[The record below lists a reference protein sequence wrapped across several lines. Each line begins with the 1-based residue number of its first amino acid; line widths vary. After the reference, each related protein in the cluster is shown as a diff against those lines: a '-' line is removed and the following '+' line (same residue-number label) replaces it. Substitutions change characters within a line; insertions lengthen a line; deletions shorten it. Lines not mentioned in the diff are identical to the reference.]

1 VKGDL
6 LARDGESPKIK
17 VEELRPFVEMRQRS
31 MGFFVALA
39 GPDVADLVREDLDRL
54 FTARTGPLPVF
65 VELTEPDGT
74 TVVLRSG
81 RYRVA
86 WDETLRA
93 ECDAL
98 VGPGRSRFGARL

>member
-1 VKGDL
+1 M
-6 LARDGESPKIK
+6 
-17 VEELRPFVEMRQRS
+17 RPFAEVRQRS
-31 MGFFVALA
+31 MGFYVALE
-39 GPDVADLVREDLDRL
+39 GPDVAETVRAGLDRL

-98 VGPGRSRFGARL
+98 VGAGRSRFGARLG